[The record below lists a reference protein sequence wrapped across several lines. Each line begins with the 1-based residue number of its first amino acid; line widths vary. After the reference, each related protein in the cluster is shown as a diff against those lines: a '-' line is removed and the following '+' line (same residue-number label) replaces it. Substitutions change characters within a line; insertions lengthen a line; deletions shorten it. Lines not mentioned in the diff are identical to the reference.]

1 MIYKLFKTDPQ
12 DLGSLIARITAGIII
27 LPHGLQKLLGLYG
40 GYGFSATLDFFTT
53 MGIPKIIG
61 FLIISGESIGAFLL
75 IIGLLGRISALG
87 LILIMLGAIFMVHLQ
102 YWLFMNWFGN
112 QAWQGYEFHLLV
124 IGLSLIVLLKGSGKW
139 SLDQFIF
146 NKYIQWF

>member
-12 DLGSLIARITAGIII
+12 DLGSLIARITTGIII

-53 MGIPKIIG
+53 IGIPKIIG

-87 LILIMLGAIFMVHLQ
+87 LILIMLGAIFMVHMQ
-102 YWLFMNWFGN
+102 YGLFINWFGN
-112 QAWQGYEFHLLV
+112 QAGQGYEYHLLV
-124 IGLSLIVLLKGSGKW
+124 IGLSLIVLIKGSGKW

-146 NKYIQWF
+146 NKYKK

>member
-61 FLIISGESIGAFLL
+61 FLIISGKSFGAFLL

-87 LILIMLGAIFMVHLQ
+87 LILIMLGAIFMVHMQ
-102 YWLFMNWFGN
+102 YGLFMNWFGN
-112 QAWQGYEFHLLV
+112 QAGQGYEFHLLV

-146 NKYIQWF
+146 NKYKK

>member
-1 MIYKLFKTDPQ
+1 MIYKLFKTDAQ
-12 DLGSLIARITAGIII
+12 DLGSLIARITVGIII

-87 LILIMLGAIFMVHLQ
+87 LILIMLGAIFMVHMQ
-102 YWLFMNWFGN
+102 YGLFMNWFGN
-112 QAWQGYEFHLLV
+112 QAGQGYEFHLLV

-139 SLDQFIF
+139 SLDKLIFDKF
-146 NKYIQWF
+146 NK

>member
-1 MIYKLFKTDPQ
+1 MIYKLFKTDAQ
-12 DLGSLIARITAGIII
+12 DLGSLIARITVGIII
-27 LPHGLQKLLGLYG
+27 LPHGLQKLLGMYG

-61 FLIISGESIGAFLL
+61 FLIISGESFGAFLL

-87 LILIMLGAIFMVHLQ
+87 LILIMLGAIFMVHMQ
-102 YWLFMNWFGN
+102 YGLFMNWFGN
-112 QAWQGYEFHLLV
+112 QAGQGYEFHLLV

-146 NKYIQWF
+146 NKYKK

>member
-27 LPHGLQKLLGLYG
+27 LPHGLQKLLGMYG

-61 FLIISGESIGAFLL
+61 FLIISGESFGALFL
-75 IIGLLGRISALG
+75 IIGLVGRISALG
-87 LILIMLGAIFMVHLQ
+87 LILIMLGAIFMVHMQ
-102 YWLFMNWFGN
+102 YGLFMNWFGN
-112 QAWQGYEFHLLV
+112 QAGQGYEFHLLV

-146 NKYIQWF
+146 NKYIK